1 MTPPKLGWWWVAT
14 PVLLLGLY
22 AFTRGEVRLA
32 GYVMAAGVGL
42 AAVLR
47 LVLPAG
53 RGGGLAVR
61 SRFVDVAT
69 LVLLALGLAVITHVL
84 DLRPRG

>member
-1 MTPPKLGWWWVAT
+1 VTI

-22 AFTRGEVRLA
+22 EFSRGEVRLA
-32 GYVMAAGVGL
+32 GYVMSAGVGL

-47 LVLPAG
+47 LVLPVG
-53 RGGGLAVR
+53 QGGGLTVR
-61 SRFVDVAT
+61 SRFVDVVT
-69 LVLLALGLAVITHVL
+69 LVALAVGLAVITHVL